1 MFYNFFQFF
10 FTGKKGKKF
19 GKGKAVSLNDF
30 LANEQGNPGDAAKT
44 VVLSKTSWADD
55 DDYEADTPR
64 RSEPQQFTLPT
75 APRAALGPEISED
88 MIPRDPPFTARI
100 GNLSYDIDPEDVYKF
115 FDKLNVKN
123 IRLLREGDSET
134 GRLRGFGYA
143 DFEDRQSLID
153 ALGMNDHM
161 LKNRKIRIN
170 LTNQDGDRRG
180 GNDRYGNR
188 MDNRRHDDN
197 GEDRTTGDWRS
208 GGGLPAFRD
217 DDRDRRD
224 RYDAPRDRGFD
235 RGYDRD
241 RGKLNLTSNSR
252 SHN

>member
-1 MFYNFFQFF
+1 M
-10 FTGKKGKKF
+10 
-19 GKGKAVSLNDF
+19 
-30 LANEQGNPGDAAKT
+30 
-44 VVLSKTSWADD
+44 
-55 DDYEADTPR
+55 
-64 RSEPQQFTLPT
+64 
-75 APRAALGPEISED
+75 GPEVSDD
-88 MIPRDPPFTARI
+88 MIPREPPFTARI

-123 IRLLREGDSET
+123 IRLLREGDSES

-153 ALGMNDHM
+153 ALGMNDQI

-180 GNDRYGNR
+180 GDRGGFGNR
-188 MDNRRHDDN
+188 MDNRRRDNEDN

-217 DDRDRRD
+217 DDRRD
-224 RYDAPRDRGFD
+224 RYDPPRDRGYGDRDRGYGDRD

-241 RGKLNLTSNSR
+241 RGNVSLG
-252 SHN
+252 